1 MALMERDIAIDMG
14 SMNTR
19 IYVSGRGITLREPTL
34 VAVNR
39 DSGKLL
45 KTGEEAKKI
54 LGRTPSDIVSIHP
67 ISAGVISDYDM
78 TCALLKVFLGRV
90 TTLSL
95 LKPKVMIAVPASIS
109 GVEERAMIDA
119 AIEAGARR
127 VYLLESSLAS
137 AVGAGVDINKPNG
150 RMIVDIGGGT
160 TEIAVVSLGGV
171 VVSESIKTAG
181 VMFDDAIVRY
191 VRRKHNLLIGRRTAE
206 EIKQSIGCVFPKD
219 NVSYQEISGRCLLTG
234 LARSVTMSSS
244 DIMEALEE
252 TVGEIM
258 DAILA
263 VLEKTPPELVSDISK
278 NGIILCGGSSQLWG
292 MDKLVSS
299 VTKIETILVDDP
311 SSCTAFGTGRMLQNI
326 YQMNEGMINLAR
338 RKGMNLA

>member
-1 MALMERDIAIDMG
+1 MAVIERDIAIDMG

-39 DSGKLL
+39 DTGRLL

-54 LGRTPSDIVSIHP
+54 LGRTPSDIVPIHP

-90 TTLSL
+90 TTRSL
-95 LKPKVMIAVPASIS
+95 FKPKVLITVPASIS

-119 AIEAGARR
+119 AVEAGARR
-127 VYLLESSLAS
+127 VFLLESSLAS

-150 RMIVDIGGGT
+150 RLIVDIGGGT
-160 TEIAVVSLGGV
+160 TEIAVISLGGV
-171 VVSESIKTAG
+171 VISESIKTAG
-181 VMFDDAIVRY
+181 VVFDEAIVRY

-234 LARSVTMSSS
+234 LGRSITMSSS
-244 DIMEALEE
+244 DIFEALEE
-252 TVGEIM
+252 PVGEIT
-258 DAILA
+258 DAILG
-263 VLEKTPPELVSDISK
+263 VLEKTPPELVADISK

-292 MDKLVSS
+292 MDKLVRS

-311 SSCTAFGTGRMLQNI
+311 ASCTAFGTGRMLQNI

-338 RKGMNLA
+338 KKGMNLA